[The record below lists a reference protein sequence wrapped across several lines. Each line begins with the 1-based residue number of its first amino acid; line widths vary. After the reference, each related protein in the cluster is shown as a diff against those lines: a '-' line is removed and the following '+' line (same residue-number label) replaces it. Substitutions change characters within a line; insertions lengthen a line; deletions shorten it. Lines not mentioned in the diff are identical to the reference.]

1 MKNII
6 IVALLVAV
14 GVFGY
19 FQWQDG
25 KEQPNSNKARVE
37 DRKTT
42 EVIENRDIDFTVRVA
57 GEISPADKVSVRP
70 EVHGKIAELPVDI
83 SDRVLKGDLL
93 FRLDD
98 VHGGGDVRAAR
109 KDLVNAVQSLMD
121 SAEPVVAAA
130 KALVARHD
138 TLPLP
143 IFLLSHDLWCSAILP
158 KLDALA
164 AAVPLLNASKELSA
178 L

>member
-25 KEQPNSNKARVE
+25 KEQPNNKAGVKS
-37 DRKTT
+37 RKTT

-83 SDRVLKGDLL
+83 SDRVAKGDLL
-93 FRLDD
+93 FP
-98 VHGGGDVRAAR
+98 
-109 KDLVNAVQSLMD
+109 Q
-121 SAEPVVAAA
+121 
-130 KALVARHD
+130 KADRQRH
-138 TLPLP
+138 
-143 IFLLSHDLWCSAILP
+143 
-158 KLDALA
+158 
-164 AAVPLLNASKELSA
+164 ASTGAGQE
-178 L
+178 